1 MNEFLIEL
9 QAKLNEEASKGN
21 INKNIDNIQKD
32 IKLLQLQAEIDK
44 DSISK
49 LVKQIEI
56 IIGQKI
62 VIPNIDL
69 NPEQAIKTAE
79 QAGQEISKKITNAI
93 NQETNGSLLNDKSFQ
108 KSFKTI
114 NDAKKEFQNLLKNEN
129 DVITTMEKFDSN
141 NNLDSFT
148 VNIKRASGEIDS
160 LNYKLKN
167 AQFEFTG
174 GKTND
179 SGAKK
184 QTQQIE
190 NIFADYTQ
198 KYAQFKS
205 TNNNILSGLTTPLS
219 DFENKL
225 NGLKKGISTIDE
237 VKNSF
242 KLLNAEASNI
252 TANISGQ
259 LNKIDSAIRN
269 IDKGEKTIA
278 GLQAEIKGLSNAPI
292 EINRELEK
300 LTSGLLNI
308 KNIEATEGRTVNWSK
323 AYEDWQQAVKSL
335 TDNLSV
341 LKKEQSNSA
350 TTQIFN
356 TTDLNN
362 QGKIYIQEVSNT
374 IEKAKFELE
383 SKLRNAGYMDIEIKG
398 IEAADGKVKSL
409 TASVTDATGAFKRL
423 NFERAKIENNGKTQS
438 GFIQTDDVK
447 IIGNISSVITGLQDK
462 LSSLKLKWEN
472 QGILV
477 GEFKAKV
484 EELETSLSSVGNKGE
499 LHGLEQQIQHLKLE
513 SSIITE
519 NNRIQASIDIGDY
532 DKKFETLKTYYEKL
546 GLTSNE
552 IKAKTEEVAVA
563 LDKLKE
569 KNLDTLIQD
578 EKDFNEALRKS
589 QNEAIILKTD
599 LDSIY
604 NSKRQEKLTNDIQD
618 WLSKN
623 TKASKDAKQS
633 LKEYYDELSNGRVSI
648 SRLNEI
654 EKELKNI
661 DTVQKKLG
669 KVGKSFVDQLKGA
682 GSSFTQ
688 WASISS
694 SIMLM
699 VSKTKEAITELK
711 SLDNILTEISKT
723 SDLTEKELK
732 QLGDSSFESASKY
745 GKTASDYLTGVQDMS
760 QSGFY
765 GEKGAAMAEQ
775 ALLAQAAG
783 DMTAEIANNYILATN
798 AAYKYNGE
806 AEKLNAVLDGQN
818 SITNRNSVALEDMAI
833 AMSEAGTVASSYHV
847 SIEDLSAMIGTIE
860 AVTKSG
866 GSEVGNS
873 IKSILVNLQNI
884 SSDKITTTLNKANA
898 SMTEFIDGTEKL
910 RNPITILRD
919 LAVTFNQLD
928 ENDPLRAEILTNIAG
943 KYQAAKLA
951 ALLQNVE
958 LFDKMLVD
966 YSEGS
971 GSAMEEAMKSAS
983 NWEGSLN
990 RLNNTW
996 TKIIN
1001 NFVNSDGIITIINS
1015 FNSLLSI
1022 VDTITEKLGLLG
1034 NIGVASGFLMNLN
1047 GIGKCINFSGSYTV
1061 PALLRLHNNAM

>member
-532 DKKFETLKTYYEKL
+532 DKKFETLKTSYEKL

-847 SIEDLSAMIGTIE
+847 SIEVL
-860 AVTKSG
+860 
-866 GSEVGNS
+866 
-873 IKSILVNLQNI
+873 
-884 SSDKITTTLNKANA
+884 
-898 SMTEFIDGTEKL
+898 
-910 RNPITILRD
+910 
-919 LAVTFNQLD
+919 
-928 ENDPLRAEILTNIAG
+928 
-943 KYQAAKLA
+943 
-951 ALLQNVE
+951 
-958 LFDKMLVD
+958 
-966 YSEGS
+966 
-971 GSAMEEAMKSAS
+971 
-983 NWEGSLN
+983 
-990 RLNNTW
+990 
-996 TKIIN
+996 
-1001 NFVNSDGIITIINS
+1001 
-1015 FNSLLSI
+1015 
-1022 VDTITEKLGLLG
+1022 
-1034 NIGVASGFLMNLN
+1034 
-1047 GIGKCINFSGSYTV
+1047 
-1061 PALLRLHNNAM
+1061 